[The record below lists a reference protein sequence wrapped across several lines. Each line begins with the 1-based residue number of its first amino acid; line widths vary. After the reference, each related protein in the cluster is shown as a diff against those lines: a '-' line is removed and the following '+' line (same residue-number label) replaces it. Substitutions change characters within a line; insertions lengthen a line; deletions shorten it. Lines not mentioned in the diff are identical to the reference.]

1 MRARSIGLPALYSPC
16 MPPTVQAPAKIN
28 LTLEILAR
36 RTDGYHGVRSVM
48 LPIGLYDIVRW
59 QPAERFSFVCDDGA
73 PRDRSNLVMRA
84 FDALGIEPA
93 LEVRLEKNIPT
104 GGGLGGGS
112 SDGAA
117 ILRAAA
123 AGAFGALGEKD
134 FVAIARSLGSDVP
147 FFLVET
153 GALVEGTGERVTA
166 LGALPDWWTV
176 IVMPPVAIE
185 TAGAYSALDAA
196 RGEGYEVRA
205 RNASPSIVALEAVQ
219 RGDFNGAAAA
229 SMNDFE
235 DVIAAR
241 EPAIAAALDA
251 LRAAEARAARL
262 CGSGSSCFALAETER
277 EANAIAERID
287 VPGDTRVRVAPLART
302 DAWR

>member
-1 MRARSIGLPALYSPC
+1 MLQPGAAL
-16 MPPTVQAPAKIN
+16 APAKIN

-36 RTDGYHGVRSVM
+36 RADGYHGVRSVM
-48 LPIGLYDIVRW
+48 LPIGLYDTVRW
-59 QPAERFSFVCDDGA
+59 QPAERFAFHCDDGA
-73 PRDRSNLVMRA
+73 PQDRSNLVVRA
-84 FDALGIEPA
+84 FDALEIDPA
-93 LEVRLEKNIPT
+93 LDVTLEKHIPT

-123 AGAFGALGEKD
+123 NGAFGAVGEKD
-134 FVAIARSLGSDVP
+134 FVALARTLGSDVP

-166 LGALPDWWTV
+166 LGALPKWWTV
-176 IVMPPVAIE
+176 IVMPPVAVE
-185 TAGAYSALDAA
+185 TAAAYSALDTA
-196 RGEGYEVRA
+196 RSDRYDVRA
-205 RNASPSIVALEAVQ
+205 RNESPSLAAVDAVQ
-219 RGDFNGAAAA
+219 RRDFKAAVMA

-251 LRAAEARAARL
+251 LSAAGARLVRL
-262 CGSGSSCFALAETER
+262 CGSGSSCFALTETER
-277 EANAIAERID
+277 EANLIAERIN
-287 VPGDTRVRVAPLART
+287 PNGARIHVAPLAQAK
-302 DAWR
+302 AWR